1 MKKSVIFLAVTLL
14 IAGCSNNNV
23 TTDNITTTSH
33 TTTTNNIEVTTTTNT
48 TTPNITSST
57 TTQKVTTPTP
67 STSVVIPS
75 TPTPSTP
82 VPTTPTP
89 STPTIIELEVP
100 SLVLDEETGVV
111 SWNAIPS
118 ATHYNYIINDGEVKT
133 TTATTITLEDKTNI
147 SVQAASSES
156 ISKWSYAVTYYD
168 TSDIFI
174 ETKEDINVYFHG
186 TNYEPLSLKEGDLV
200 TKPNN
205 PEKEF
210 YIFDNWYIDPFH
222 EQLFDFNTPV
232 YEDTIIYA
240 SFNKEAIIDNVYF
253 WIKANDLITSTT
265 QEYYSD
271 SSWKFIPLTFN
282 NHQTTFKE
290 FKATIEVRGA
300 STTTH
305 ANFVILDGFKA
316 DDGRNYWKDNGN
328 DFAITSDGIYDIYFS
343 AEHEYYT
350 GINAYIATSN
360 NTALT
365 MDALEIKNTLSTP
378 IVIVDSENNIAR
390 WDHVKGANEYEV
402 ILNNLSPTTT
412 TNNYITLNKNTH
424 ISVRAKNENETSSW
438 SIPKANIN
446 ISYEQEEVKTTAF
459 VYFLDTYLDAYEV
472 SLNTEISSPNDPIIE
487 GTTFEG
493 WYLDI
498 SLKEKATFPYVV
510 TKDTVF
516 YPKYTFE
523 ENVLTKDYYYL
534 TDESG
539 NRVKGL
545 TWNLDNFDF
554 YEYETGKVSLTA
566 NAKYY
571 IKRIDNSKSW
581 GPYTVN
587 TTGSYKIYFS
597 EEHLWA
603 IDTEKERNIYI
614 ESVNITIYF
623 TNNYRWSNT
632 IYAYA
637 WNSESGKF
645 KKSWPG
651 TAMEVVKT
659 NSYGET
665 IYKINLDKEEFN
677 YIIFNNGSGNQTIDI
692 DISSAYSGL
701 GYYING
707 GSGKSHTVGTYD
719 YQ

>member
-111 SWNAIPS
+111 SWNEIPS

-210 YIFDNWYIDPFH
+210 YIFDNWYADPFH

-271 SSWKFIPLTFN
+271 SSWKFIPLTSN

-665 IYKINLDKEEFN
+665 IYKINLDKEEFD
-677 YIIFNNGSGNQTIDI
+677 YIIFNNGNGNQTIDI